1 MNYDWRQGSYI
12 YKIYKLKKI
21 SLKIILKRKI
31 ITYFNIL
38 NNIEYLEMVSYLL
51 EHSYKYRYYL
61 TKQAQHDVLKK
72 IKLIDPESNY
82 LKYDS
87 EYESEAYTDDSEPY
101 TESENESEYSDSE
114 SSLQEFSQ

>member
-31 ITYFNIL
+31 ITCFNIL
-38 NNIEYLEMVSYLL
+38 NNIEYLEMICYLL

-61 TKQAQHDVLKK
+61 IKQSQHDVLKK
-72 IKLIDPESNY
+72 IKSIDPESNY

-87 EYESEAYTDDSEPY
+87 DYDSDAYTDDSEPY
-101 TESENESEYSDSE
+101 TESENESESDSE